1 MAYYPGYYQQQYP
14 MYPQGYA
21 QIQQTMQQP
30 IQQAQPQMQAAPQIQ
45 NGGFVS
51 VRNEAEARSYNVAPG
66 NSVTFKDENA
76 PYIYTKT
83 MGFSQLDRPI
93 FEKYRLEKEETAQVA
108 YEAQTATEN
117 TRSNDLPE
125 YVKRSEFETVTVKI
139 EGVLGE
145 IDDLKRRLTHYD
157 KSDADHADAANDKE

>member
-14 MYPQGYA
+14 VYPQGYTQTQQ
-21 QIQQTMQQP
+21 QIQQP
-30 IQQAQPQMQAAPQIQ
+30 IQQPVQQAQPQIQ
-45 NGGFVS
+45 NGGFIS
-51 VRNEAEARSYNVAPG
+51 VRSEAEARSYNVAPG

-117 TRSNDLPE
+117 TRSNDLSE
-125 YVKRSEFETVTVKI
+125 YVKRAEFEAVTAKI
-139 EGVLGE
+139 EGVLDE
-145 IDDLKRRLTHYD
+145 IDDLKRRLKHHD
-157 KSDADHADAANDKE
+157 KSNADHADVADVEK